1 MFVPSKFFNVDCYF
15 DECLVASVFVICVTN
30 KPVMLSVIILN
41 VMALSSSSSGSGYSF
56 GPLFI
61 LAVHIA
67 IASPLLPLAFS
78 SFGGR
83 GVGGGVRRKLCG
95 AGRKESGIF

>member
-1 MFVPSKFFNVDCYF
+1 MDTLY
-15 DECLVASVFVICVTN
+15 T
-30 KPVMLSVIILN
+30 
-41 VMALSSSSSGSGYSF
+41 
-56 GPLFI
+56 PLFI
-61 LAVHIA
+61 LAVHRE

-83 GVGGGVRRKLCG
+83 GVGGGEVRRKLCG